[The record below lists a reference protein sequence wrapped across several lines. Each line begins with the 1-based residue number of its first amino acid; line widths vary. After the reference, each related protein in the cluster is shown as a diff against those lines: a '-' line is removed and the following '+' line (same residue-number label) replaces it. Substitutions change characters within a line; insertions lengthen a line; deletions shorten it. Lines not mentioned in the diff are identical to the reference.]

1 MNTRYL
7 KFTLLLPF
15 LFSCSEKEQL
25 PISESLGKP
34 GVVTNVVVE
43 PTAGGAVVS
52 YKIPNTE
59 DLLAVKCLYTTTNG
73 KEYEVTA
80 SYYEDKL
87 AIQGY
92 NDTSEHTATLYAV
105 NRAQELSDPIEV
117 KFTPLESAL
126 AKAIK
131 SVAIEQDFGGA
142 RFSWR
147 NPEKAPLNIEFLAP
161 DSTGEMSTM
170 NIMMSD
176 IDENVYNI
184 RCYAPEPK
192 NFS

>member
-15 LFSCSEKEQL
+15 FFLFRKEQL

-34 GVVTNVVVE
+34 GELLPMLVE

-92 NDTSEHTATLYAV
+92 NDTSEHTATIYAV
-105 NRAQELSDPIEV
+105 NRAPRVVRSDRSEVYPI
-117 KFTPLESAL
+117 ESAL

-147 NPEKAPLNIEFLAP
+147 NPEKAPLNIEFLARIP
-161 DSTGEMSTM
+161 LGK
-170 NIMMSD
+170 
-176 IDENVYNI
+176 
-184 RCYAPEPK
+184 CQP
-192 NFS
+192 